1 MPIEPAAF
9 REDLDGAARRLEWDR
24 VQALCQEFQA
34 DLKTR
39 TAPFPEREARRILQ
53 ILRGKRFF
61 DQMGDVACAL
71 IQSGQAAPTIRRQ
84 LAQALIDRGELDEPL
99 GVLQSLVA
107 DTAGDPDENVE
118 AGGLNGRLFKQRYVV
133 HRQADPAAA
142 SGELEKAVQNYFDVY
157 MRRPATHLWHG
168 INVVALLCRAERDGS
183 ALAGYPDPR
192 ELAGSI
198 LAEIDDR
205 HQDHKA
211 DTWDFATAAEACV
224 ALDLPEKSMRWA
236 VLYARSP
243 YTGGFELAST
253 LRQFTEIWDL
263 RADSWA
269 GKYAGLMALLE
280 TELLRQGRGHQEITT
295 PDARPPGAPPVEY
308 APDFRYEKVFSDGS
322 LMPVRWFATGIER
335 ARLIARIDQQATGT
349 PYGTGFLIR
358 ARDLGLG
365 AGDEILMLTNA
376 HVVSD
381 DPQVQAVHK
390 ALAPDDAEIHFTMN
404 EVAVNPY
411 RIGEVLWT
419 STPEQCD
426 ATLVRLDKAP
436 PAASPAP
443 VAPMLPVADGK
454 QSVWVMGHP
463 SGRALSFSA
472 RNNVFIAAEGRLL
485 RYRAATEGGSSG
497 SPVFNNEWKLIGL
510 HHAAVAVKLA
520 DGEANEGI
528 WLQSIIQAMKAGNPP
543 ASGPAAPG
551 P

>member
-1 MPIEPAAF
+1 MPIEPAVF
-9 REDLDGAARRLEWDR
+9 REQLDGAALRLEWDR
-24 VQALCQEFQA
+24 VQALCQELQA
-34 DLKTR
+34 DLELR
-39 TAPFPEREARRILQ
+39 MAPFPEREARRILQ

-61 DQMGDVACAL
+61 DQMRDVARAL

-84 LAQALIDRGELDEPL
+84 LAQALIDLGQLDEPL

-107 DTAGDPDENVE
+107 DTADDPDENVE
-118 AGGLNGRLFKQRYVV
+118 ARGLVGRLFKQRYVV
-133 HRQADPAAA
+133 HRQDDPAAA
-142 SGELEKAVQNYFDVY
+142 RSELEKAVQNYFAVY
-157 MRRPATHLWHG
+157 RTGPATHLWHG

-192 ELAGSI
+192 ELARSI

-224 ALDLPEKSMRWA
+224 VLGRPEKATEWA
-236 VLYARSP
+236 TLYARSP

-263 RADSWA
+263 RANSWS
-269 GKYAGLMALLE
+269 GKYAGLMVLLE

-295 PDARPPGAPPVEY
+295 PDARPAGAPPVAY
-308 APDFRYEKVFSDGS
+308 APDYRYEKVFSDGS

-335 ARLIARIDQQATGT
+335 AQLIARIDQQTTGL

-358 ARDLGLG
+358 AGDVGLS
-365 AGDEILMLTNA
+365 AGDEVLMLTNA

-390 ALAPDDAEIHFTMN
+390 ALAPDEAEVHFTMN
-404 EVAVNPY
+404 DLAVNPY
-411 RIGEVLWT
+411 RIGKVLWT
-419 STPEQCD
+419 SPPCQCD

-436 PAASPAP
+436 PAAPPAP
-443 VAPMLPVADGK
+443 VAPRLPVPDGK

-472 RNNVFIAAEGRLL
+472 RNNVFIAAVGRLL
-485 RYRAATEGGSSG
+485 HYRAATEGGSSG

-510 HHAAVAVKLA
+510 HHAAAAVKLA

-528 WLQSIIQAMKAGNPP
+528 WLQSIIEAMKAGKAP
-543 ASGPAAPG
+543 ASGPLQT
-551 P
+551 